1 MADGTLIWQPIP
13 PETET
18 TSLVTRTLTT
28 EGLADLRERIFGTGL
43 LDASAAY
50 ELEPQPGAEPPGH
63 GVGVYTFTA
72 GDGAEQVVVTSVQW
86 LGDDEES
93 TYYQPAPEREQLDE
107 LTQQLRDPESMLG
120 ADAWAGPAEPYEGA
134 DYQLVLIPYRDAAR
148 YDTADASE
156 IPWPFDGP
164 LDEFGVEAG
173 DPRPPTT
180 RCGVISRDAASQ
192 IVDAL
197 VALSFG
203 EIGMDRATAGS
214 LDWAEGN
221 GTVDLFMLPR
231 MPDGFPECED
241 QF

>member
-1 MADGTLIWQPIP
+1 
-13 PETET
+13 
-18 TSLVTRTLTT
+18 
-28 EGLADLRERIFGTGL
+28 
-43 LDASAAY
+43 
-50 ELEPQPGAEPPGH
+50 
-63 GVGVYTFTA
+63 VYTFTA